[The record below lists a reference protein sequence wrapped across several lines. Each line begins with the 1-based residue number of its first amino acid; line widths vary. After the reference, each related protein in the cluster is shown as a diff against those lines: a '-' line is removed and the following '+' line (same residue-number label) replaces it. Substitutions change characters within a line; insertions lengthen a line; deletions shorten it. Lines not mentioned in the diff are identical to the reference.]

1 MSSPEKPISQIIK
14 NDDNLNEKSPKKVNE
29 YSLSNLNNKNENI
42 ILNKII
48 SSSLSKKQKKINSI
62 NNIINSNN
70 NNKVDMNINM
80 NINVNNYYPLYITD
94 TKMIE
99 KFNEE
104 KIKKKFSCN
113 CKKSKC
119 LKLYCDCF
127 ANGEYCVDCNC
138 ESCSNIIGNEIE
150 INKSFNEV
158 KDKNPVAMK
167 FYLNEDNCSLGCN
180 CTKSNCL
187 KKYCE
192 CFKANLK
199 CSVNCRCRECDNRS
213 KDNNLSLKKNNN
225 FNKKKKN
232 NLYLNFSFHKISIL
246 VDKDNIHVK
255 NFNDIKNVDLLNYE
269 KLNNTINVEHK
280 TILEVPKKIIDKNVV
295 FTLEN
300 KNNDFLSSN
309 VNNSL
314 IKYNRDENLINELV
328 GKKRSFEQN

>member
-1 MSSPEKPISQIIK
+1 
-14 NDDNLNEKSPKKVNE
+14 
-29 YSLSNLNNKNENI
+29 
-42 ILNKII
+42 
-48 SSSLSKKQKKINSI
+48 
-62 NNIINSNN
+62 
-70 NNKVDMNINM
+70 MNINM
-80 NINVNNYYPLYITD
+80 NINENNFYPLYITD

-127 ANGEYCVDCNC
+127 ANGEYFVDCNC

-167 FYLNEDNCSLGCN
+167 LYLNEDNCSLGCN

-213 KDNNLSLKKNNN
+213 KDNNLSFKKNNN
-225 FNKKKKN
+225 FNKKKKK

-269 KLNNTINVEHK
+269 KLNNTINVKIVEHK
-280 TILEVPKKIIDKNVV
+280 TFLEVPKKIIDKNVV
-295 FTLEN
+295 LTLEN
-300 KNNDFLSSN
+300 QKNDFLSSN
-309 VNNSL
+309 VNKSL
-314 IKYNRDENLINELV
+314 IKYNRDEDWINELV

>member
-295 FTLEN
+295 LTLEN
-300 KNNDFLSSN
+300 KKNDFLSSN